1 MTLFRFTVYFFFFI
15 NILPAH
21 SSIPTVEG
29 LFRYGRNA
37 EFAKNT
43 VLLKLK
49 IEKIKKEL
57 PFDIVSEKPDEPA
70 QNETTTED
78 KNLEEGPVYVK
89 LYFYLDKN
97 SFLNILQIVYNKNSF
112 DANSISRLEIL
123 NNLVAQLS
131 SDRNINR
138 NFFYSSLL
146 MFANNNSSGI
156 SNLLAQYNLDYT
168 NNTDLM
174 DQDKLELLGLYKDYL
189 VKKKEDKANGETPE
203 EEVESPLR
211 PSEPEQ
217 KSIVKETMDKNMYK
231 KDHKVSLVN
240 KNNKYFQFVELS
252 NTKALFDNITHNLD
266 FFRLTI
272 EDQVLESRFYEYIL
286 FDGVHQLPKHWVI
299 KNEKEDEYKINFIS
313 IRNFQSDS
321 TLKER
326 VKKIRKKT
334 NITKSPRKNLENIF
348 LF

>member
-1 MTLFRFTVYFFFFI
+1 
-15 NILPAH
+15 
-21 SSIPTVEG
+21 
-29 LFRYGRNA
+29 
-37 EFAKNT
+37 
-43 VLLKLK
+43 
-49 IEKIKKEL
+49 
-57 PFDIVSEKPDEPA
+57 
-70 QNETTTED
+70 
-78 KNLEEGPVYVK
+78 
-89 LYFYLDKN
+89 
-97 SFLNILQIVYNKNSF
+97 
-112 DANSISRLEIL
+112 
-123 NNLVAQLS
+123 
-131 SDRNINR
+131 
-138 NFFYSSLL
+138 
-146 MFANNNSSGI
+146 
-156 SNLLAQYNLDYT
+156 
-168 NNTDLM
+168 
-174 DQDKLELLGLYKDYL
+174 
-189 VKKKEDKANGETPE
+189 
-203 EEVESPLR
+203 
-211 PSEPEQ
+211 
-217 KSIVKETMDKNMYK
+217 MYK